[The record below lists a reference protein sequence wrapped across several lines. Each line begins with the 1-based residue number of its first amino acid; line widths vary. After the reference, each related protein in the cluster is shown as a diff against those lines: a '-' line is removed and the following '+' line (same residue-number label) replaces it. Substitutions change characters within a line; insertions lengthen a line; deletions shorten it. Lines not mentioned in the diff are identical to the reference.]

1 MKNNT
6 EPTLWDRRD
15 KLKIMAEIMEVAQG
29 SELKTRIMYMVNMS
43 FSQVNDYLKSLTEMG
58 FLRVYQENGK
68 NNYETTPKG
77 NLYIENYK
85 DMVSLLRPEELQVP
99 ILAR

>member
-15 KLKIMAEIMEVAQG
+15 KLKIMAEIMEVAQE

-43 FSQVNDYLKSLTEMG
+43 FSQVNDYLKTLTEMG
-58 FLRVYQENGK
+58 FLRVYKENGK
-68 NNYETTPKG
+68 KNYETTTKG
-77 NLYIENYK
+77 NMYIQNYK
-85 DMVSLLRPEELQVP
+85 EMANLLRPEELAVP
-99 ILAR
+99 MLAR